1 MPESSIQELMTFQ
14 MVQNIKNVHLIEEAS
29 PDIHILTSG
38 LINWE
43 DCEVRDNISSIDN
56 QFKTYCNIKCFFI
69 NNSNIKPSCLAK
81 DELHLNR
88 AGNKIF
94 AKKIHMLCKWMES
107 LLIVASSTSPVY
119 VENINVTL
127 KGL

>member
-1 MPESSIQELMTFQ
+1 
-14 MVQNIKNVHLIEEAS
+14 MVKKLKNVHLIEEAS

-56 QFKTYCNIKCFFI
+56 QFKTHCNIKCSFI
-69 NNSNIKPSCLAK
+69 NNSNIKPFCLAK
-81 DELHLNR
+81 DELHLNK
-88 AGNKIF
+88 AGNIIF
-94 AKKIHMLCKWMES
+94 AKKIHMLCKWMEP
-107 LLIVASSTSPVY
+107 LLIVASSTSLAY
-119 VENINVTL
+119 VENINVML